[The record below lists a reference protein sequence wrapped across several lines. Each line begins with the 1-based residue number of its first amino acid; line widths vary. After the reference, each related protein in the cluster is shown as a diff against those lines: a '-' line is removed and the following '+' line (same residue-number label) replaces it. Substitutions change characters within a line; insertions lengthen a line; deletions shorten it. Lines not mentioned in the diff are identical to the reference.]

1 MYEDIYNK
9 IVEYLKENSGVF
21 YSIISKGKNP
31 TYYEV
36 EVNNNDI
43 YISTP
48 NNTPKPTTVN
58 EKLNKSDFY
67 KIYPLFL
74 EYLAAAKHNV
84 DIINKD
90 ALLKLN
96 NESQTI
102 SGRRIYWI
110 GLFFELTKRGVI

>member
-9 IVEYLKENSGVF
+9 IIEYLKENSGVF

-67 KIYPLFL
+67 KIYPLFFFFISL
-74 EYLAAAKHNV
+74 RKS
-84 DIINKD
+84 
-90 ALLKLN
+90 LLKIFCLN
-96 NESQTI
+96 EDM
-102 SGRRIYWI
+102 
-110 GLFFELTKRGVI
+110 